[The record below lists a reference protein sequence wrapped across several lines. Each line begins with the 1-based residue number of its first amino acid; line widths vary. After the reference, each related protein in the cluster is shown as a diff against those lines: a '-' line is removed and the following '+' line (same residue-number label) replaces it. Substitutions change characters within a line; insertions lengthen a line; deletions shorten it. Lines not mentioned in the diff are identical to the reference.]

1 MNAIT
6 AVFTSTKLDN
16 FEFEVLSQNELNEVR
31 GGGQPKSRDK
41 DIYDFEEE

>member
-1 MNAIT
+1 MKVIANF
-6 AVFTSTKLDN
+6 FTESNRD
-16 FEFEVLSQNELNEVR
+16 FEVLSEEAMNEVR